1 MDGERTSRLIPTD
14 KKAWRG
20 VVLLIAS
27 AILGGGVGWFVGQS
41 GSDAI
46 VLSAV
51 LPMVM
56 TGGGF
61 LILLRAEV
69 LNDFAQYII
78 LMLSVIFFVITLVL
92 GSLVGE
98 RQQVEFGR

>member
-1 MDGERTSRLIPTD
+1 M
-14 KKAWRG
+14 
-20 VVLLIAS
+20 VL
-27 AILGGGVGWFVGQS
+27 
-41 GSDAI
+41 
-46 VLSAV
+46 
-51 LPMVM
+51 

-92 GSLVGE
+92 GSLVGNANKLNSEGE
-98 RQQVEFGR
+98 RRERSFELHIKFLKQCSVEEYRINEFRKRLLSLPPLSSDVFCGSQRPT